1 MLNEFADKLKQR
13 EITVKIDKSIIE
25 YIVKVGF
32 DDVYGARP
40 LKRAVQSKV
49 EDKFA
54 EELLDGKIKDKDK
67 ITLKAK
73 DNNVIIEVK

>member
-1 MLNEFADKLKQR
+1 M
-13 EITVKIDKSIIE
+13 
-25 YIVKVGF
+25 
-32 DDVYGARP
+32 YGARP